1 MNLVFISTAIM
12 NMSKTAMNK
21 PPGLRTGLIGLIF
34 ILTACTPQEKP
45 LHHETILAFG
55 TLIEVSIAGVDEAQ
69 AQKGFDALRSD
80 FNYMQEVWNPVM
92 PNPVMRI
99 NGLLQT
105 GIPFSVSPSTLP
117 LIQRAQELSVASNG
131 LFNPAIGKLIKLWG
145 FQDDTRDNELPP
157 DKDEILKLVNQHPA
171 MADIIIKG
179 ITLQGKNPAVS
190 LDFGAFAKGYGVDVG
205 IKHLRDLGIHNAI
218 INAGGDI
225 RAMGKRGRRPWRIGI
240 RDPRKEGV
248 IASIDMGDD
257 ESIFTS
263 GDYERF
269 FEYEGKRYHHIIDP
283 RTGYPADHTRSVTV
297 IHTNGAEADAA
308 ATALFVAGPKEWHAI
323 AKAMNIKYVMLIDNK
338 GIVYMNPAMAKRI
351 QFEVTPLPEI
361 RLSPPL

>member
-1 MNLVFISTAIM
+1 
-12 NMSKTAMNK
+12 
-21 PPGLRTGLIGLIF
+21 
-34 ILTACTPQEKP
+34 
-45 LHHETILAFG
+45 
-55 TLIEVSIAGVDEAQ
+55 
-69 AQKGFDALRSD
+69 
-80 FNYMQEVWNPVM
+80 
-92 PNPVMRI
+92 MRI

-105 GIPFSVSPSTLP
+105 GIPFSVAPSTLP

-145 FQDDTRDNELPP
+145 FQDDIRENEIPP
-157 DKDEILKLVNQHPA
+157 DNDKILELVNQHPA
-171 MADIIIKG
+171 MSDIIING

-218 INAGGDI
+218 INAGGDL
-225 RAMGKRGRRPWRIGI
+225 RAIGKRGHRPWRIGI

-248 IASIDMGDD
+248 IASIDMGED

-283 RTGYPADHTRSVTV
+283 RTGYPAEHTRSVTV

-308 ATALFVAGPKEWHAI
+308 ATALFVAGPKEWHTI
-323 AKAMNIKYVMLIDNK
+323 AKALNIKYVMLIDNN
-338 GIVYMNPAMAKRI
+338 GVVHMNPAMAKRI
-351 QFEVTPLPEI
+351 QFEVTPVPEI
-361 RLSPPL
+361 HLSPPL